1 MPKEKKKENG
11 CKIFCIYFQN
21 DEKKYDFG
29 KWKGKAQDILKT
41 IANLGETKDYYNSR
55 NLDSLY
61 TSFDKISDAIQNNF
75 TLFTYK

>member
-1 MPKEKKKENG
+1 MPKEKKKANG
-11 CKIFCIYFQN
+11 CKIFCIYFEN
-21 DEKKYDFG
+21 NEKIYDFG
-29 KWKGKAQDILKT
+29 KCQGKAQAILKT